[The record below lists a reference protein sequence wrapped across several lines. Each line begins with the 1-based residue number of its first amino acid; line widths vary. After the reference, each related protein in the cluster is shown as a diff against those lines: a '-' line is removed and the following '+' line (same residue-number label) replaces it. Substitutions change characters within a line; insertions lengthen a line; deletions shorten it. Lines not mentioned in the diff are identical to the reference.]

1 MIINDY
7 LVADLE
13 SVTKPA
19 VGQEAVGCEEADN
32 GDHQVQELAE
42 DEAKV
47 VDVVLVVDVVSEEL

>member
-1 MIINDY
+1 M
-7 LVADLE
+7 ADLE
-13 SVTKPA
+13 SVTEPA